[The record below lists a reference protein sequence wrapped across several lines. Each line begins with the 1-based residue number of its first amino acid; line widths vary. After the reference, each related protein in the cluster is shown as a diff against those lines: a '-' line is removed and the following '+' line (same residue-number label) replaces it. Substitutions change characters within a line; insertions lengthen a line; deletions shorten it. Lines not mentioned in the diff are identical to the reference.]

1 MIQKKRLSEM
11 DPGKVVRILSLEEH
25 PAATRLLAMGIR
37 PGAWIRITRFAS
49 FGQTLYLESGAQQ
62 FGIRRTEAANIW
74 VECEK

>member
-1 MIQKKRLSEM
+1 M

-49 FGQTLYLESGAQQ
+49 YGQTLYLESGAQQ